1 MKVHPCLFVN
11 FDLDSTLNTAADLPT
26 MPNVEYTLRGYNLLV
41 GNPLASGHEA
51 DPGFD
56 NVVFEAKYS
65 GATTADLR
73 YQVNL
78 KFLIVCGATIE
89 LNLHQF

>member
-1 MKVHPCLFVN
+1 
-11 FDLDSTLNTAADLPT
+11 

-41 GNPLASGHEA
+41 GNPMASGHEA

-56 NVVFEAKYS
+56 NVIFEAKYS

-73 YQVNL
+73 YQVWST
-78 KFLIVCGATIE
+78 KIDDFRSG
-89 LNLHQF
+89 QQG

>member
-1 MKVHPCLFVN
+1 
-11 FDLDSTLNTAADLPT
+11 

-56 NVVFEAKYS
+56 NVIFEARYS

-73 YQVNL
+73 YQIPDGYSVFSKTICNINFLSDTYSNEKHYQSEL
-78 KFLIVCGATIE
+78 KVSNFLC
-89 LNLHQF
+89 

>member
-1 MKVHPCLFVN
+1 
-11 FDLDSTLNTAADLPT
+11 

-41 GNPLASGHEA
+41 GNPLSSGHEA

-56 NVVFEAKYS
+56 NVIFEATYS

-73 YQVNL
+73 WRSGGTNQGSGL
-78 KFLIVCGATIE
+78 KAQAKYFGSHDVRAKLSPDV
-89 LNLHQF
+89 

>member
-1 MKVHPCLFVN
+1 LYVN

-26 MPNVEYTLRGYNLLV
+26 MPNVEYTLRGYNLSV
-41 GNPLASGHEA
+41 GDAPANGHEA

-73 YQVNL
+73 YQVNW
-78 KFLIVCGATIE
+78 KFLIMWGATIE

>member
-1 MKVHPCLFVN
+1 
-11 FDLDSTLNTAADLPT
+11 

-56 NVVFEAKYS
+56 NVVFEATYS

-73 YQVNL
+73 YSFFQRSSISR
-78 KFLIVCGATIE
+78 FGWDGP
-89 LNLHQF
+89 HFFF